1 MSISSGTFAHE
12 LQINTMSNSNEH
24 GHIKIV
30 FCRKSE
36 EKVNVIWKDVAKQF
50 DGEQIPTIIYTTK
63 LDAKEW
69 TKNLIQSAGITT
81 EKAEEDLLQ
90 KISGMPLYVSTNQS
104 YDVGYLSWLILRD
117 TEKQKIKRVYIESP
131 EALNVS
137 CSDEESAATGVVA
150 GTILRH
156 LAVSL
161 GVEIIL
167 VSNSDIPGAK
177 EKVLEFPT
185 VFIEPNGISDYAD
198 EIVYFDNL

>member
-1 MSISSGTFAHE
+1 
-12 LQINTMSNSNEH
+12 MSNSNEQ

-36 EKVNVIWKDVAKQF
+36 DKTNAIWKDLSKQF
-50 DGEQIPTIIYTTK
+50 DGEQIPTIIYSTK
-63 LDAKEW
+63 RDVKEW
-69 TKNLIQSAGITT
+69 IKNLIQSAGITLD
-81 EKAEEDLLQ
+81 KPEEDLLQ
-90 KISGMPLYVSTNQS
+90 KISVMPLYISSNQS
-104 YDVGYLSWLILRD
+104 YDIGYLSWLILRD
-117 TEKQKIKRVYIESP
+117 TEKQTIKRVYIEST

-161 GVEIIL
+161 GIEIIL
-167 VSNSDIPGAK
+167 VSNSNIPGSK

>member
-1 MSISSGTFAHE
+1 
-12 LQINTMSNSNEH
+12 MSNSNEQ
-24 GHIKIV
+24 GHFKIV

-50 DGEQIPTIIYTTK
+50 DGGQIPTIIYSTK
-63 LDAKEW
+63 RDAKEW
-69 TKNLIQSAGITT
+69 TKNLIQIAGITPD
-81 EKAEEDLLQ
+81 KLEEDLLQ
-90 KISGMPLYVSTNQS
+90 KISGKHLYISSIQS
-104 YDVGYLSWLILRD
+104 YDIGYLSWLILRD
-117 TEKQKIKRVYIESP
+117 TEKQKIKKVYIESP

-137 CSDEESAATGVVA
+137 CSDEESTATGVVA

-161 GVEIIL
+161 GIEIIL
-167 VSNSDIPGAK
+167 VSSSDIPGSE

>member
-1 MSISSGTFAHE
+1 
-12 LQINTMSNSNEH
+12 MSNNNES

-36 EKVNVIWKDVAKQF
+36 EKVNVIWKDLARQF
-50 DGEQIPTIIYTTK
+50 DGEQIPTIIYSTK
-63 LDAKEW
+63 RDAKEW
-69 TKNLIQSAGITT
+69 TINLIQSAGITT

-104 YDVGYLSWLILRD
+104 YDIGYLSWLILRD

-131 EALNVS
+131 EALNIS
-137 CSDEESAATGVVA
+137 CSDEESAAIGVVA

-161 GVEIIL
+161 GIEIIL
-167 VSNSDIPGAK
+167 VSNSDIPGSK